1 MSIRTIIC
9 FAINGKLFTTSLKC
23 SNYKFCFILN
33 VTHNNK
39 IYLSSNIIIFII
51 MEKYKH
57 TKTIYFQ
64 QFSSFNDFGNNNN
77 GIEMSLSW
85 IRINII
91 ACICLHLSHRLT
103 WEKQIVRTFDGR
115 SAESKRM
122 GTRRTNRDAK

>member
-1 MSIRTIIC
+1 
-9 FAINGKLFTTSLKC
+9 
-23 SNYKFCFILN
+23 
-33 VTHNNK
+33 
-39 IYLSSNIIIFII
+39 

-103 WEKQIVRTFDGR
+103 WEKQIVRTFDRTR
-115 SAESKRM
+115 SAERKRM